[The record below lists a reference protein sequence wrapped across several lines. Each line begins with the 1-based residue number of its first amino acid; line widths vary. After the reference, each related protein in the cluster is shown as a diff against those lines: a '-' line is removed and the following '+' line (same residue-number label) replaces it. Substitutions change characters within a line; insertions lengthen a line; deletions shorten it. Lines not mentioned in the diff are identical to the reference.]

1 MKWNGTENS
10 MQTSEKLCNIAE
22 KLTAVNEN
30 LLAALIRNN
39 ARQQAEIEEYLENK
53 HIWDRI

>member
-1 MKWNGTENS
+1 